1 MLSINEIVFVS
12 FALNVGKS
20 TSQYFSIANG
30 VRQGSILFPKL
41 FALYMDGLSGA
52 FSLYKADCYIN
63 DQCMD
68 RLIYA
73 DDILGYEPA
82 DLTVHP
88 PPRTAEGGFIF
99 FV

>member
-1 MLSINEIVFVS
+1 MYKHQLDLFCLICIKC
-12 FALNVGKS
+12 GKS

-73 DDILGYEPA
+73 DDICVMATMYVLHMV
-82 DLTVHP
+82 LQIT
-88 PPRTAEGGFIF
+88 
-99 FV
+99 